1 MWRRHALN
9 PAALLIDQNRRIG
22 APDTFP
28 ERARQG
34 AHLIAIGD
42 IALEKDQTPRI
53 FAAKERAFLGV
64 ENEARAAAD
73 EGLRH
78 LGLRAVARKMQR
90 VASLTW
96 R

>member
-1 MWRRHALN
+1 MWRRHPLN
-9 PAALLIDQNRRIG
+9 PAALLIDQNGRIS

-34 AHLIAIGD
+34 AHLISIDD
-42 IALEKDQTPRI
+42 IALEKDQTPRVI
-53 FAAKERAFLGV
+53 TTKERAFLRN

-78 LGLRAVARKMQR
+78 LGLRAVAG
-90 VASLTW
+90 
-96 R
+96 

>member
-9 PAALLIDQNRRIG
+9 PAALLIDQNGRIS

-34 AHLIAIGD
+34 AHLTAIGD
-42 IALEKDQTPRI
+42 IAPKKDQTPR
-53 FAAKERAFLGV
+53 FFTTKERAFLGV
-64 ENEARAAAD
+64 ERKARAAAD

-78 LGLRAVARKMQR
+78 LGLRAQARKNR
-90 VASLTW
+90 RAASLTW

>member
-9 PAALLIDQNRRIG
+9 PAAFLIDQNGRIS

-42 IALEKDQTPRI
+42 IALEKDQAPRV
-53 FAAKERAFLGV
+53 FATKKRPFLRI
-64 ENEARAAAD
+64 ENEACAAAD
-73 EGLRH
+73 ERLGHLRI
-78 LGLRAVARKMQR
+78 RAVARKKPR
-90 VASLTW
+90 VASLIW